1 MGLPTFSIKR
11 PVTISMIFLGITV
24 LGVICFSRLPVEL
37 MPNTS
42 YPVVT
47 INVEYPGVPPTEVE
61 SMVTTKVEDSVSTAA
76 HLKSLE
82 SSSEDGKSETI
93 LQFEPGTDMNFAAL
107 EVREKFA
114 KIRNKLPQGIRK
126 PILGKYDV
134 ADAPVMIMACLSET
148 IQTEEVRRIV
158 DLTLKEALGRVSG
171 VSNVEVSG
179 GRERKILVEVD
190 QSRLQSYGISIEQIV
205 KVLHDNNVNLM
216 AGNLDRGSF
225 KYLVRTVGQFKSV
238 EGLKKIGLVS
248 AEDGSVLTLGDVATI
263 RDSYLEAA
271 GYARYDTAPT
281 VSMYIHKER
290 QANTI
295 EVCQGVNK
303 ALEKL
308 KDNLPKGIRMVMVL
322 DQSISI
328 KKAIDSVKHSLVEG
342 GVLACLVLVLALGS
356 IRSPIIIGLSIPL
369 AVIGTFVPMFFQ
381 SITLN
386 TMTLSGLALACGSLV
401 DGGVVV
407 LDSIFKKCEQGLPI
421 REACIVGSEEVGFAV
436 VSSYITSIVV
446 FVPIIFVNQEIRL
459 LYSGLAMTVIY
470 SHIMSMVV
478 SQTLMPMLASRFLTA
493 PKLPDTRWQDNMRP
507 NLKKIFFGLYRNV
520 LGLAIRFR
528 YYFLLIVLCLLGLAI
543 YLNTKIGNEFM
554 GSMEE
559 NKVNVNLTLPS
570 GTKLDI
576 SNGLVKRIERFLSAV
591 PEIKSIS
598 SLVEQNRSEIHVEF
612 LPLAQRK
619 RSTKEI
625 LDELRP
631 KLGQFR
637 PAYVYFEEQ
646 QQTGGKGIILDLFG
660 YDYVLLKQLAVSIAN
675 KMESLPGF
683 TDVRIRMKE
692 GRPEMRF
699 QVDKV
704 KAMQFDLKVQPLA
717 EEINTQM
724 RGVIGTQFHTEG
736 EEIETIVR
744 LQEKDRKTL
753 DDISKLTV
761 TSPNGD
767 QLYLTQIGTFSPG
780 LGPSEIWRKN
790 KSRMIQVSGTVAT
803 DLGSAV
809 KRVREALGGVEFPKG
824 YYYRFGGNYEKMTE
838 SNQQLTLAVLLT
850 VLLVYMVLAAFFE
863 SYAQPLIIMVSV
875 AMALIGVMIAL
886 YITGK
891 PKSVGVFIG
900 MIMLTGIV
908 VGPAIILVDQIN
920 LLRSR
925 GVGQKTAI
933 LSASQSRL
941 RPILMT
947 TSTTLLGLL
956 PMALDKSEGSN
967 LWSPLAITAVGGL
980 ISSTVL
986 TLLFIP
992 SIYLIFG
999 DIGRG
1004 VVNFFKWI
1012 GHRVLGIKVAPLAH
1026 AEPHAGVKHH

>member
-1 MGLPTFSIKR
+1 MGLPTFSIRR
-11 PVTISMIFLGITV
+11 PVTISMVFLGITI
-24 LGVICFSRLPVEL
+24 LGVICFTRLPVEL

-61 SMVTTKVEDSVSTAA
+61 SMVTTKVEDSVSTVAK
-76 HLKSLE
+76 LKSVE

-107 EVREKFA
+107 EVREKFS

-158 DLTLKEALGRVSG
+158 DLTMKEALGRVSG

-179 GRERKILVEVD
+179 GRERKILVEAD

-205 KVLHDNNVNLM
+205 KVLHDNNMSLM
-216 AGNLDRGSF
+216 AGNLDKGNF
-225 KYLVRTVGQFKSV
+225 KYLVRTMGQFKTV
-238 EGLKKIGLVS
+238 EGLKKIGLVTGD
-248 AEDGSVLTLGDVATI
+248 DGTVVTLGDVAQI

-271 GYARYDTAPT
+271 GYARYDAAPT
-281 VSMYIHKER
+281 VSLYVHKER

-295 EVCQGVNK
+295 EVCAGIN
-303 ALEKL
+303 AAMEKL
-308 KDNLPKGIRMVMVL
+308 KDKLPKGIRMVTVM
-322 DQSISI
+322 DQSISV
-328 KKAIDSVKHSLVEG
+328 KKAIHSVKKSLIEG
-342 GVLACLVLVLALGS
+342 AILAVIILVLTLGS

-369 AVIGTFVPMFFQ
+369 ALIGTFIPMFFQ
-381 SITLN
+381 GITLN

-401 DGGVVV
+401 DGCVVV
-407 LDSIFKKCEQGLPI
+407 LDSIFKKCDEGLPI
-421 REACIVGSEEVGFAV
+421 REACIVGSEEVGFAI

-446 FVPIIFVNQEIRL
+446 FVPIIFVNQEIRI

-470 SHIMSMVV
+470 SHIMSMIV
-478 SQTLMPMLASRFLTA
+478 SQTLMPMLSSKFLTA
-493 PKLPDTRWQDNMRP
+493 PPPPDQKWYENARP
-507 NLKKIFFGLYRNV
+507 SLKKIFFTFYRH
-520 LGLAIRFR
+520 LLALAIRFR
-528 YYFLLIVLCLLGLAI
+528 YYFLGIIILLLALAV
-543 YLNTKIGNEFM
+543 YLNTKIGSEFM

-559 NKVNVNLTLPS
+559 NKMKVNLTLPS

-576 SNGLVKRIERFLSAV
+576 SNGIVKRVEKFLAQV

-598 SLVEQNRSEIHVEF
+598 SLVEQNRSEINVEF
-612 LPLAQRK
+612 LPVAQRK

-646 QQTGGKGIILDLFG
+646 QQTGGKGIILDIFG

-683 TDVRIRMKE
+683 TDCRIRMKE

-704 KAMQFDLKVQPLA
+704 KAMQYDLKVQQLA

-736 EEIETIVR
+736 EEVETIVR
-744 LQEKDRKTL
+744 IQEKDRKTL
-753 DDISKLTV
+753 DDINKLTV
-761 TSPNGD
+761 TAPNGE
-767 QLYLTQIGTFSPG
+767 QVFLTQIGTFSPG

-790 KSRMIQVSGTVAT
+790 KSRMIQVSATVAT
-803 DLGSAV
+803 DLGSSV
-809 KRVREALGGVEFPKG
+809 KKVRESLAGVEFPKG
-824 YYYRFGGNYEKMTE
+824 YYYRFGGNFEKMTE
-838 SNQQLTLAVLLT
+838 SNKQLAMAVILT
-850 VLLVYMVLAAFFE
+850 ILLVYMVLAAFFE
-863 SYAQPLIIMVSV
+863 SYYQPIIIMVSV
-875 AMALIGVMIAL
+875 AMAIIGVAIAL

-900 MIMLTGIV
+900 VIMLTGIV

-920 LLRSR
+920 LLIAE
-925 GVGQKTAI
+925 GMKQKKAI

-941 RPILMT
+941 RPIFMT
-947 TSTTLLGLL
+947 TATTLLGLL
-956 PMALDKSEGSN
+956 PTAFDKSEGSN
-967 LWSPLAITAVGGL
+967 LWSPLAITTVGGL
-980 ISSTVL
+980 ISSTIL

-999 DIGRG
+999 DIGKGFRAL
-1004 VVNFFKWI
+1004 FSWI
-1012 GHRVLGIKVAPLAH
+1012 GRKVFGIKPATVVAANS
-1026 AEPHAGVKHH
+1026 EAGLKNH

>member
-1 MGLPTFSIKR
+1 M
-11 PVTISMIFLGITV
+11 VFLGITIM
-24 LGVICFSRLPVEL
+24 GVICFTRLPVEL

-61 SMVTTKVEDSVSTAA
+61 SMVTTKVEDAVSTVAR
-76 HLKSLE
+76 LKSVE

-107 EVREKFA
+107 EVREKFSRV
-114 KIRNKLPQGIRK
+114 RNKLPQGIRK

-148 IQTEEVRRIV
+148 IQTEEVRRLV

-216 AGNLDRGSF
+216 AGNLDKGNF
-225 KYLVRTVGQFKSV
+225 KYLVRTVGQFKTV

-248 AEDGSVLTLGDVATI
+248 NEDGQVLTLGDVASV

-295 EVCQGVNK
+295 QVCEGIN
-303 ALEKL
+303 AAMEKL
-308 KDNLPKGIRMVMVL
+308 KDNLPKGIRTVMVL
-322 DQSISI
+322 DQSVSI
-328 KKAIDSVKHSLVEG
+328 KKAINSVKKSLVEG
-342 GVLACLVLVLALGS
+342 AMLATLILVITLGS
-356 IRSPIIIGLSIPL
+356 LRSPIIIALSIPL
-369 AVIGTFVPMFFQ
+369 AVIGTFIPMFFQ
-381 SITLN
+381 HITLN

-401 DGGVVV
+401 DGCVVV
-407 LDSIFKKCEQGLPI
+407 LDSIFKKCDEGIPI
-421 REACIVGSEEVGFAV
+421 HEACIVGSEEVGFAI

-478 SQTLMPMLASRFLTA
+478 SQTLMPMLASKFLTA
-493 PKLPDTRWQDNMRP
+493 PPAPDLHWYDNARP
-507 NLKKIFFGLYRNV
+507 SLKKIFFTTYRRT
-520 LGLAIRFR
+520 LALAIRFR
-528 YYFLLIVLCLLGLAI
+528 YYFLGIVILLLALAV
-543 YLNTKIGNEFM
+543 YLNTKIGSEFM

-576 SNGLVKRIERFLSAV
+576 SNGLVKRIEKFLAQV

-612 LPLAQRK
+612 LPMAQRK

-683 TDVRIRMKE
+683 TDCRIRMKE

-704 KAMQFDLKVQPLA
+704 KAMQFDLKVQQLA

-744 LQEKDRKTL
+744 IQEKDRKTL
-753 DDISKLTV
+753 DDINKLTV
-761 TSPNGD
+761 TSQNGD
-767 QLYLTQIGTFSPG
+767 QIYLTQIGAFSPG

-790 KSRMIQVSGTVAT
+790 KSRMIQVSATVAT

-809 KRVREALGGVEFPKG
+809 KKVREALSGVEFPKG
-824 YYYRFGGNYEKMTE
+824 YYYRFGGNFEKMTE
-838 SNQQLTLAVLLT
+838 SNKQLTMAVILT

-863 SYAQPLIIMVSV
+863 SYSQPIIIMVSV
-875 AMALIGVMIAL
+875 AMAVIGVVIAL
-886 YITGK
+886 YLTGK

-900 MIMLTGIV
+900 MIMLTGMV

-920 LLRSR
+920 LLISQ
-925 GVGQKTAI
+925 GVKQKKAI
-933 LSASQSRL
+933 LAASQSRL
-941 RPILMT
+941 RPIFMT
-947 TSTTLLGLL
+947 TATTLLGLL
-956 PMALDKSEGSN
+956 PTAFDKSEGSN
-967 LWSPLAITAVGGL
+967 LWSPLAITTVGGL
-980 ISSTVL
+980 ISSTIL

-992 SIYLIFG
+992 SIYLIFN
-999 DIGRG
+999 DIGRLFRA
-1004 VVNFFKWI
+1004 VFTWI
-1012 GHRVLGIKVAPLAH
+1012 GTRVFKMEKISGVANP
-1026 AEPHAGVKHH
+1026 EPDAIVKNH